1 MDRGGWLNIR
11 NAIPTGSMQSLHAA
25 AFTATVFLTKCWLSE
40 MQLEAAQA
48 SGEQQQQQLDSL
60 QCDLRDSQSRAQ
72 DLNDRLGATQVC

>member
-1 MDRGGWLNIR
+1 
-11 NAIPTGSMQSLHAA
+11 
-25 AFTATVFLTKCWLSE
+25 

-60 QCDLRDSQSRAQ
+60 QCDLRDSQSSAQ